1 MWLKL
6 VCVLGAL
13 ILLRT
18 NTKLELPL
26 SLEVGFLEG
35 AVGRV
40 RSRTQAAAHP
50 RRVREKGAGGSGCPS
65 K

>member
-18 NTKLELPL
+18 NTKLGLPL

-35 AVGRV
+35 E
-40 RSRTQAAAHP
+40 P
-50 RRVREKGAGGSGCPS
+50 RAESGAGHKQLPIPGELEKRVLGVWLPE
-65 K
+65 